1 MAPEFLGRSCSLP
14 SSSCQLPVEKAKP
27 PAFGAKTSGLKL
39 AAYFEDGAGRG
50 PPWLGSE
57 RRALPGGGVGWR
69 PPGSLGAVLL
79 GGSVTCPERVEVQ
92 GEGAPC

>member
-39 AAYFEDGAGRG
+39 A
-50 PPWLGSE
+50 S
-57 RRALPGGGVGWR
+57 
-69 PPGSLGAVLL
+69 
-79 GGSVTCPERVEVQ
+79 
-92 GEGAPC
+92 